1 MDEMMLEILRKQKH
15 KDQKEDKAFSSKAYR
30 KVITKINEIFSL
42 NISMKK
48 VYNHFKTFKEQ
59 MILAKEIELKRGI
72 GWNDTFKTIESPTK
86 V

>member
-1 MDEMMLEILRKQKH
+1 MDEMMLEILMKQKN
-15 KDQKEDKAFSSKAYR
+15 KDQKEDKAFSSKANR

-42 NISMKK
+42 NISMIK

-59 MILAKEIELKRGI
+59 IILVKKIELKSGI
-72 GWNDTFKTIESPTK
+72 GWNDTSKTFESPME